1 MVKQMSIEQEGTVV
15 EALGNA
21 MFRVE
26 LENGLV
32 IIATISGK
40 MRPLYQDSAW
50 RQSQA
55 GDVTL

>member
-1 MVKQMSIEQEGTVV
+1 MVKQLSIEQEGTVV

-32 IIATISGK
+32 IIATISCTISRFCLATK
-40 MRPLYQDSAW
+40 SSW
-50 RQSQA
+50 RC
-55 GDVTL
+55 LPMI